1 MTSPCECSRE
11 AGEEEQEQEEE
22 DDDDGVM
29 RAVPSNEIR
38 TRRLVSTLSHG
49 GQCRL
54 PAAAAGA
61 ATATPVLVVVRA
73 G

>member
-11 AGEEEQEQEEE
+11 AGEEQE

-54 PAAAAGA
+54 PAAAAAGA

>member
-11 AGEEEQEQEEE
+11 AGEEEQEEEE

-54 PAAAAGA
+54 PAAAGA

>member
-11 AGEEEQEQEEE
+11 AGEEEQ

-54 PAAAAGA
+54 PAAAGA